1 MRLFFFF
8 RVQSI
13 SPDVILPSS
22 SSFPKAT
29 MTRLFSPH
37 VRGRISFPSFQPQ
50 TNEKSSSF
58 SCHTLSVPKSSIKCL
73 LVRSIYCTFA
83 SWQQRKFWQHKLK
96 GNIPASSH
104 CFSLKLDVL
113 PTENQLYFR
122 CEKHPPFPYKQSKY
136 STNIL
141 AESIRHTLMV
151 ISPPLEREEPWLSPP
166 PPRLNAARDVHCSG
180 SRRRRPITYTECVK
194 GQVCFLCN
202 IDSEVCAC
210 STFTVSTNP
219 KGGQTSKKNIC
230 ISLLGNWESQHP
242 LSRAFPYQR
251 VFALHA

>member
-1 MRLFFFF
+1 M
-8 RVQSI
+8 
-13 SPDVILPSS
+13 
-22 SSFPKAT
+22 
-29 MTRLFSPH
+29 
-37 VRGRISFPSFQPQ
+37 
-50 TNEKSSSF
+50 
-58 SCHTLSVPKSSIKCL
+58 
-73 LVRSIYCTFA
+73 
-83 SWQQRKFWQHKLK
+83 
-96 GNIPASSH
+96 
-104 CFSLKLDVL
+104 L

-219 KGGQTSKKNIC
+219 KGGQISKKNIC
-230 ISLLGNWESQHP
+230 ISLLGKLGILTPSFPSISLSEYAPFTHEFLGMKGGGKKIRVIHQSIFTKGRNNLCARSLP
-242 LSRAFPYQR
+242 LLLWRKRGENPFPRSLLHQR
-251 VFALHA
+251 VKGSFSKTGLPPQKNVLSVWRNPSQKSF